1 MKAIDLH
8 YWLETHAPPHTPED
22 KVDGIMA
29 GDPNAKVNGVAITWL
44 PNLDVLKR
52 SAAAG
57 LNFVI
62 AHEPLFYWHPYYYPA
77 GDEFHIPAGDLERKK
92 ATPPGRAKQAVIDSA
107 NLVVYRMHDGW
118 DQFPAHGMGFSL
130 ARLLGW
136 SDYSVS
142 DRYIYALPPVRLAD
156 LATTVAVKLGKKGTR
171 FVGDPDQIVRRV
183 TLDWGSPGAIDILLR
198 AQANGC
204 DAAITGEVVEW
215 RDIEFARDLGISLIT
230 AGHYATETIG
240 MRSFHSWFQ
249 NQMRATHPALPI
261 EYVDCHDPDHFA
273 PGAS

>member
-8 YWLETHAPPHTPED
+8 QWIEQAAPPHTPAD

-29 GDPNAKVNGVAITWL
+29 GDPDAEISGVAVTWL

-62 AHEPLFYWHPYYYPA
+62 AHEPVFFWHPFYYPS

-92 ATPPGRAKQAVIDSA
+92 TTVPGRAKQAVIADS
-107 NLVVYRMHDGW
+107 NLVVYRLHDGW
-118 DQFPAHGMGFSL
+118 DQFAKFGMGYSL
-130 ARLLGW
+130 AECLGW
-136 SDYSVS
+136 SDRAVS
-142 DRYIYALPPVRLAD
+142 DRYIYELPPTRLAN
-156 LATTVAVKLGKKGTR
+156 LASDIAQKLGKSGTR
-171 FVGDPDQIVRRV
+171 FVGDPDQVVRRV

-198 AQANGC
+198 AHANGC

-215 RDIEFARDLGISLIT
+215 RDVEFARDIGISLIT
-230 AGHYATETIG
+230 AGHYATENIG
-240 MRSFHSWFQ
+240 MRSFYHWFKD
-249 NQMRATHPALPI
+249 QMAVPHPSLRI
-261 EYVDCHDPDHFA
+261 EYIDCHDPDHFA
-273 PGAS
+273 VP